1 MFKSFDGVNAALKQ
15 YDSTNLE
22 MAQYVATLLSLPS
35 TVVQQA
41 KSLAAEYAAL
51 YNQISMV
58 QYDSDNN
65 IVDVTEKFDGRL
77 SVPESHIASVVQT
90 IGETNSK
97 IEAYVKL
104 LNQFKTTLLQVQNS
118 YVYPALWTS
127 GGRLVN
133 VILSDSGVEFTYADA
148 VSYKS
153 TARPYCEHSGWTYGL
168 VSTTPPVY
176 KEGKLYID
184 CAFFSR
190 ISGVTIQFFALCD
203 IIMDDKW
210 SETGAS
216 SATMMMQQCKVVE
229 FGSTGPD
236 VGKYDFSKV
245 VTDHQ
250 LANALGVSGYIL
262 MRNVYFITALFAA
275 AVSVWYDTP
284 ASLLNAVLQLECASV
299 APLNV
304 DKQSRIVDL
313 DLGDAI
319 KDIMPSTKAIED
331 AIKAL

>member
-65 IVDVTEKFDGRL
+65 IVDVTEKFEGRL

-90 IGETNSK
+90 IGETKSK

-104 LNQFKTTLLQVQNS
+104 LNQFKTTLPQVQNS

-133 VILSDSGVEFTYADA
+133 AILSDSGIEFTYADE
-148 VSYKS
+148 VSYNF
-153 TARPYCEHSGWTYGL
+153 TNRPYCEHSGWNYGL
-168 VSTTPPVY
+168 LSSTPPVY
-176 KEGKLYID
+176 KDEKLYID

-190 ISGVTIQFFALCD
+190 VSGGTVNFFALCD
-203 IIMDDKW
+203 IIMDARW
-210 SETGAS
+210 AGTGPS
-216 SATMMMQQCKVVE
+216 SAVMMMQQCKLVD

-236 VGKYDFSKV
+236 VGVYEFSKV
-245 VTDHQ
+245 ITDHQ
-250 LANALGVSGYIL
+250 LANNLGVSGYIL
-262 MRNVYFITALFAA
+262 TRQVYFITALFAA
-275 AVSVWYDTP
+275 AVGVWYDTP
-284 ASLLNAVLQLECASV
+284 ASLLNVVTNPEYAAVC
-299 APLNV
+299 PLNV
-304 DKQSRIVDL
+304 DRQVRAVDF

-319 KDIMPSTKAIED
+319 KDIMPSTEAIED